1 MSELYCVPNKVVG
14 TLKLQFLVSL
24 PQAFRNA
31 VTDSWAAWTTHGPG
45 VYFTNLVVLFST
57 KGVSGKQH
65 LGSQASEVT
74 SLCHWVGI
82 L

>member
-1 MSELYCVPNKVVG
+1 MSELRCVPNKVVG

-57 KGVSGKQH
+57 KGISGK
-65 LGSQASEVT
+65 
-74 SLCHWVGI
+74 
-82 L
+82 